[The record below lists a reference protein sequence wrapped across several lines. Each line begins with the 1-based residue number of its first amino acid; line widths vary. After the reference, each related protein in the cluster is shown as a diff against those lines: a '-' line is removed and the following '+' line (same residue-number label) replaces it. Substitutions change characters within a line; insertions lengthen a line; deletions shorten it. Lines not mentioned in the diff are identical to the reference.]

1 MKRLPKLSSLACALA
16 FIVGVSL
23 PALADSHHFG
33 MKHQLHAQ
41 ASVSQTQST
50 LKQ

>member
-1 MKRLPKLSSLACALA
+1 MKRLPKLSSLACVLA
-16 FIVGVSL
+16 FAAGVSL

-41 ASVSQTQST
+41 ASVAQTQAPA
-50 LKQ
+50 KR

>member
-16 FIVGVSL
+16 FAAGLSL

-33 MKHQLHAQ
+33 PKHQISAVAQ
-41 ASVSQTQST
+41 YQA
-50 LKQ
+50 KR

>member
-16 FIVGVSL
+16 FAAGVSL

-33 MKHQLHAQ
+33 MKHHIRAQ
-41 ASVSQTQST
+41 APVSQTQDT

>member
-41 ASVSQTQST
+41 ADIRQTQVV

>member
-16 FIVGVSL
+16 FAAGLSL

-33 MKHQLHAQ
+33 MKHHHAVQ
-41 ASVSQTQST
+41 AARGQVQDQT
-50 LKQ
+50 KR

>member
-16 FIVGVSL
+16 FAAGLSL

-33 MKHQLHAQ
+33 MKHHHAVQ
-41 ASVSQTQST
+41 AASDQVRATP
-50 LKQ
+50 KQ

>member
-16 FIVGVSL
+16 FLVGLSL
-23 PALADSHHFG
+23 PALADSHHFS
-33 MKHQLHAQ
+33 MKHALHAEI
-41 ASVSQTQST
+41 SQVQST